1 MRRMKVLLAA
11 VLVSML
17 MILAGCQSVG
27 GLDIGKALIDN
38 QTVKSSESKQALSIK
53 IIPSSTQLTEEDKEM
68 IDLINSFSFSI
79 DHAKI
84 QDASTASMEGSLKFN
99 GKDIPFHLSMDKSN
113 LIFWVQGAKQPISV
127 SLDTLYSESGVDI
140 ADLQPST
147 DQSLK
152 LVTDVGKFLFKNA
165 SNPAA
170 ISVTSVTDSV
180 YGETLNLQKLHLEIH
195 GEELR
200 GLVKSF
206 LTSVSKDKEGVK
218 ELISTLYDIYYPVY
232 KSETDIYRDG
242 YDEYDEYD
250 GDDEFDS
257 IGFGSLS
264 SMLEDKE
271 ATVIYVTNQLQ
282 KELDKMLVDYD
293 KNVDAM
299 FTDAPE
305 MNELLGKD
313 TVLAMDFL
321 FDNQLNVRKQN
332 IDLTVQIPTSLEVP
346 IKQVKVH
353 STSEVW
359 NVNKAVTANKVDISK
374 GSFLIDLI
382 NAEEVT
388 PGAVLRN
395 FDQQSE
401 VYRFMK
407 EDMGISQKYIYLDTI
422 IDEEYDWDYDYAL
435 PIDVNKT
442 KMVPLRYVAEELDAK
457 LKLDSVS
464 KQITVI
470 DDITGSTIVLKNG
483 SNYALVDGVKV
494 KLTEPVMNIKG
505 TYYVPLRFIAGVLG
519 STVQW
524 DAESK
529 AILIERQ

>member
-1 MRRMKVLLAA
+1 MKVVLAA

-38 QTVKSSESKQALSIK
+38 QSVKSSESKQALSIELV
-53 IIPSSTQLTEEDKEM
+53 PSGQLTDEDKKI
-68 IDLINSFSFSI
+68 IDLINSFSLSI
-79 DHAKI
+79 DHAKV
-84 QDASTASMEGSLKFN
+84 QDASTASMEGSVKFD
-99 GKDIPFHLSMDKSN
+99 GKNIPFHLSIDKSN
-113 LIFWVQGAKQPISV
+113 LNFWVQGAKLPITV

-140 ADLQPST
+140 DNLQPTT

-152 LVTDVGKFLFKNA
+152 LVKDVGSFLFKNA

-180 YGETLNLQKLHLEIH
+180 YGETLSLQKLHLEIR
-195 GEELR
+195 GDELR
-200 GLVKSF
+200 GLLKSF

-218 ELISTLYDIYYPVY
+218 ELISTLYDVYYPMY
-232 KSETDIYRDG
+232 KSEMNTYS
-242 YDEYDEYD
+242 DEYDEY
-250 GDDEFDS
+250 ES
-257 IGFGSLS
+257 IGFGSLLS
-264 SMLEDKE
+264 FIEDKE
-271 ATVIYVTNQLQ
+271 ATVIYVSNQIN
-282 KELDKMLVDYD
+282 KELNKLLVDYD
-293 KNVDAM
+293 KNVDQM
-299 FTDAPE
+299 FAELPE
-305 MNELLGKD
+305 MNEVLGKD

-332 IDLTVQIPTSLEVP
+332 IDLTVQIPTSLEAP

-359 NVNKAVTANKVDISK
+359 NVNKAVTTNKVDTSK

-382 NAEEVT
+382 NADEVT

-395 FDQQSE
+395 FDHQSE

-407 EDMGISQKYIYLDTI
+407 EDMGITQKYIYMSTI
-422 IDEEYDWDYDYAL
+422 IDEEYDWYYDYEL

-457 LKLDSVS
+457 LKWDGLL

-483 SNYALVDGVKV
+483 SNQALVDGVKV
-494 KLTEPVMNIKG
+494 KLAEPVMNIKG
-505 TYYVPLRFIAGVLG
+505 TYYVPLRFIAGALG

-524 DAESK
+524 DDESK
-529 AILIERQ
+529 SILIERQ

>member
-1 MRRMKVLLAA
+1 MKVLLAA

-27 GLDIGKALIDN
+27 GLDISKALIDN
-38 QTVKSSESKQALSIK
+38 QTAKSSESKQAVSIEVV
-53 IIPSSTQLTEEDKEM
+53 PSGAQLTDEDKEM

-79 DHAKI
+79 DHAKV
-84 QDASTASMEGSLKFN
+84 QDASTASMEGSLKFD
-99 GKDIPFHLSMDKSN
+99 GKSIPFHLSIDKSN
-113 LIFWVQGAKQPISV
+113 LIFWVQGAKLPISV
-127 SLDTLYSESGVDI
+127 SLDTLYSESGLDI
-140 ADLQPST
+140 ADLQSTT

-152 LVTDVGKFLFKNA
+152 LVKDVGTFLFKNA

-170 ISVTSVTDSV
+170 ISVTSVTDTV
-180 YGETLNLQKLHLEIH
+180 YGETLNLRKLHLEIR
-195 GEELR
+195 GDELR

-218 ELISTLYDIYYPVY
+218 ELISTLYDVYYPLY
-232 KSETDIYRDG
+232 KSETDAYRDG

-250 GDDEFDS
+250 GDDEFES

-282 KELDKMLVDYD
+282 KELNKLLVDYD

-299 FTDAPE
+299 FTDLPE

-321 FDNQLNVRKQN
+321 FDNQLKVRKQN

-346 IKQVKVH
+346 VKQVKVH

-359 NVNKAVTANKVDISK
+359 NVNKTVTANKVDTSK
-374 GSFLIDLI
+374 GAFLIDLI
-382 NAEEVT
+382 NADEVT

-395 FDQQSE
+395 FDDQSE

-407 EDMGISQKYIYLDTI
+407 EDMEITQKYIYMSTI
-422 IDEEYDWDYDYAL
+422 MDEDYEWYYDYDL

-442 KMVPLRYVAEELDAK
+442 KMVPLRYVAEELDAQ
-457 LKLDSVS
+457 LKWDGVL

-483 SNYALVDGVKV
+483 SNQALVDGVKV
-494 KLTEPVMNIKG
+494 KLAEPVMNIEG
-505 TYYVPLRFIAGVLG
+505 TYYVPLRFIASALG

-524 DAESK
+524 DDESK